1 MKNKLF
7 NVIFPIWF
15 LIIFPMSWIIVLPA
29 NYIIDSIVF
38 LCALKVLK
46 ISSIKEMY
54 KKCILKI
61 WIVGFVADIIG
72 STILFI
78 TQLFP
83 QNSIFE
89 DIIRAS
95 IANPFDNI
103 AGFLFVTFA
112 FLVSAIVI
120 YVLNFKYTLKKVD
133 LDNKLKVRIA
143 IILAIFTAPY
153 FFFYPTNPNFLNSE
167 ENELNRVEEH
177 IICEYVDLDNI

>member
-15 LIIFPMSWIIVLPA
+15 LIIFPISWIIVLPS
-29 NYIIDSIVF
+29 NYVIDSIVF
-38 LCALKVLK
+38 VCILKVLK
-46 ISSIKEMY
+46 VSNIKEMY

-61 WIVGFVADIIG
+61 WIFGFLADIIG
-72 STILFI
+72 SAVLFI
-78 TQLFP
+78 PQLFP
-83 QNSIFE
+83 QNEIF
-89 DIIRAS
+89 DNIIRAS

-103 AGFLFVTFA
+103 AGFLFVAFA
-112 FLVSAIVI
+112 FLVAAIVI
-120 YVLNFKYTLKKVD
+120 YVLNFKYTLKKID

-153 FFFYPTNPNFLNSE
+153 FFFYPTNPNFLKSGV
-167 ENELNRVEEH
+167 NEVEEH